1 MELRNI
7 SKAYE
12 SDYLIHILYIS
23 GITIPILLIFIFVFV
38 VPFGKEFKEQK
49 RDSKIV
55 ERELRKVERHFNLRK
70 SKLLELEFDNKTL
83 LKQLRTPKDIDIFL
97 EENPFMAKATLL
109 NSSTTEEKYL
119 DRVTYRIETKQLYT
133 TLENFYDVIENN
145 SNFGFR
151 FQVDFPIKFEAERQK
166 IKAFFSLNVYKL
178 KNIKKEIVRPY
189 TDIQ

>member
-7 SKAYE
+7 SKAYK

-109 NSSTTEEKYL
+109 NSSTIEEKYL

-151 FQVDFPIKFEAERQK
+151 FQVDFPIKFEADRQK